1 MKIRYNRGMD
11 NRNPFKGITL
21 ILFAS
26 VAFAMMGVCVKAVS
40 SSFSTMEVVWFRAVV
55 GLVIFIPWMLWRKIS
70 FRGRHPFFLSLRA
83 YSGFFALL
91 LNFFTIR
98 HLNLAT
104 AVVLNYTSPVFVMLL
119 AIPFLKEKISW
130 HTVFLFLVSFVGVA
144 CLARPEFSL
153 KGLPF
158 TSGLA
163 SGFFAAIAY
172 VTISYLGRFE
182 SPFTVIFHFTFWSA
196 VLSTPLT
203 LSHFRVPFGS
213 DWTFLIGVGI
223 FASLGQW
230 GMTKAY
236 FHGDASIISVFSSVT
251 PLIAYLFGFLFWQ
264 EKLTPL
270 ANIGM
275 FLIVIGSALLSVRYQ
290 KTHGV

>member
-1 MKIRYNRGMD
+1 MESH
-11 NRNPFKGITL
+11 NPLKGILL

-40 SSFSTMEVVWFRAVV
+40 STFSTMEVVWFRAVI
-55 GLVIFIPWMLWRKIS
+55 GLFIFIPWMMRRKIS

-91 LNFFTIR
+91 FNFFTIR

-104 AVVLNYTSPVFVMLL
+104 AVVLNYTAPIFVMLL
-119 AIPFLKEKISW
+119 ATPLLQEKISW
-130 HTVFLFLVSFVGVA
+130 NTVLLFLISFIGVVFLAG
-144 CLARPEFSL
+144 PDFSL
-153 KGLPF
+153 KGLLF
-158 TSGLA
+158 TTGLA

-182 SPFTVIFHFTFWSA
+182 SPTTVIFHFTFWSA
-196 VLSTPLT
+196 VLSSPLT
-203 LSHFRVPFGS
+203 FAHFRIPVGWDWVFLFGA
-213 DWTFLIGVGI
+213 GV
-223 FASLGQW
+223 FASFGQW
-230 GMTKAY
+230 GMTMAY
-236 FHGDASIISVFSSVT
+236 FRGDASIISVLSSAT

-270 ANIGM
+270 ANTGM
-275 FLIVIGSALLSVRYQ
+275 LLIVIGSTLLSVRYQ
-290 KTHGV
+290 KTRGV